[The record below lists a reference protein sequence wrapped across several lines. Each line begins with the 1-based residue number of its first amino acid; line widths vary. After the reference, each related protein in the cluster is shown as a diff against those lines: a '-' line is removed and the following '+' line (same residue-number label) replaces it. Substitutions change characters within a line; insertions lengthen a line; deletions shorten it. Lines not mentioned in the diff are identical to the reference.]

1 MCRHAKVRDDRSN
14 LRGDNGDFPIF
25 TARRNARIASAVL

>member
-1 MCRHAKVRDDRSN
+1 MYLIGAAVGET
-14 LRGDNGDFPIF
+14 L